1 MKGEPP
7 LCKGESLILNW
18 DSSEEAES
26 CQGDGFDTLGYTYG
40 EVQVSPTETTTY
52 QVTCEDGEG
61 NTLTDLVE
69 VEVVDVILE
78 AVPDTIIAG
87 ESLILYW
94 DTSEEIK
101 SCQGDGFN
109 TGGQT
114 SGPVDVFPIETTT
127 YGITCEDEEGGTE
140 TVSVEV
146 KVVSASL
153 EAQPNIITE
162 GNSSTLEW
170 GSQEAEFCQGAGFD
184 TGGQTSGSA
193 DVSPTETTTYQVTC
207 EDEEENTVTDSVT
220 VFLMD
225 VDLTADPET
234 ITEGESST
242 LNWSSDHTISCQGD
256 GFDTGGQTSGSVDVS
271 PSETTTYEITCEDEE
286 EITVSDSVEVTVEED
301 QTPSR
306 PSGGGGGGGGG
317 GGAPSPSNDS
327 PEDDE
332 PEKDQDSEEEDEKTD
347 QPSDET
353 PGLSPEH
360 QELISM
366 VLNRM
371 ILLLGETQMTYQRG
385 EMSRQEFRNVLLRVQ
400 QVTGALMLIIE
411 SGNN

>member
-1 MKGEPP
+1 MIDNIKGLARYLASMLDHYYSGKVFRMGALLP
-7 LCKGESLILNW
+7 LAVISAIFLTLHISQTVSADDMPSVTLTANPDSITAGQSATLEWSSDSAVICESA
-18 DSSEEAES
+18 DFET
-26 CQGDGFDTLGYTYG
+26 DTQVNG
-40 EVQVSPTETTTY
+40 EVEVSPEETTTY
-52 QVTCEDGEG
+52 
-61 NTLTDLVE
+61 
-69 VEVVDVILE
+69 
-78 AVPDTIIAG
+78 
-87 ESLILYW
+87 S
-94 DTSEEIK
+94 
-101 SCQGDGFN
+101 
-109 TGGQT
+109 
-114 SGPVDVFPIETTT
+114 
-127 YGITCEDEEGGTE
+127 ITCYNADSNED
-140 TVSVEV
+140 S
-146 KVVSASL
+146 
-153 EAQPNIITE
+153 
-162 GNSSTLEW
+162 
-170 GSQEAEFCQGAGFD
+170 
-184 TGGQTSGSA
+184 
-193 DVSPTETTTYQVTC
+193 
-207 EDEEENTVTDSVT
+207 DSVT
-220 VFLMD
+220 VTVEGEPD
-225 VDLTADPET
+225 EDLNVEITADPET